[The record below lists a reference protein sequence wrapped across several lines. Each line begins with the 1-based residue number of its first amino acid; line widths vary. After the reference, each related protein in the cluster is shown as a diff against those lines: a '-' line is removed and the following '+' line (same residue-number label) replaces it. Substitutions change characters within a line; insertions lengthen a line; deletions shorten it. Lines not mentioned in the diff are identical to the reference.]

1 MNERLFNLG
10 LKRFKDRGEK
20 ERAIRGKRDLRAD
33 RWVGV
38 FHLQWGECVF
48 YPLTR
53 CDGVAYQ

>member
-33 RWVGV
+33 WWVGGWVYFTCSGGNV
-38 FHLQWGECVF
+38 FST
-48 YPLTR
+48 P
-53 CDGVAYQ
+53 